1 MESSITY
8 LLWLLDKEDNQEL
21 ADAIQGLRIYV
32 FKYPDPMVAFEFRR
46 YSAKLMK
53 IIKKMK

>member
-21 ADAIQGLRIYV
+21 RDAIQELRKDV
-32 FKYPDPMVAFEFRR
+32 FQHSGIVATVKFRQH
-46 YSAKLMK
+46 SAKLMK
-53 IIKKMK
+53 LIKKMK